1 LIVIASGAK
10 QSREITAGDYATGSL
25 DKLGMTL
32 CVMWNPFKKNS
43 NGDDTQKMG
52 MLQRVAM
59 RKLEK
64 MSPQERGKMMK
75 EVLSPK
81 NHDKMLKVLD
91 TMLSSGQISQEQYNQ
106 AKQKMGS

>member
-1 LIVIASGAK
+1 
-10 QSREITAGDYATGSL
+10 
-25 DKLGMTL
+25 
-32 CVMWNPFKKNS
+32 MWNPFKKNTGNS
-43 NGDDTQKMG
+43 DDVQKMG

-64 MSPQERGKMMK
+64 MSPQEREKMMK

-91 TMLSSGQISQEQYNQ
+91 TMLSAGQISQEQYNQ
-106 AKQKMGS
+106 AKQRLGL